1 VCVYA
6 FKATDCVSKLLPNQ
20 SIRGVLIWATMPEEN
35 ALQQTHLTFSAAVT
49 VLGCVC
55 VCVCLVEV

>member
-1 VCVYA
+1 
-6 FKATDCVSKLLPNQ
+6 
-20 SIRGVLIWATMPEEN
+20 MPEEN

-55 VCVCLVEV
+55 VCVCLVEVTFPPASFFFLV